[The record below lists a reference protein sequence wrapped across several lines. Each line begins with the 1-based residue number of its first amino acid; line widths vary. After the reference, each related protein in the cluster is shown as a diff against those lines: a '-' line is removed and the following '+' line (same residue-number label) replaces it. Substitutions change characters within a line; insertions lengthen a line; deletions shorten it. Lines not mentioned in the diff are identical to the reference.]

1 MEKRGSLLD
10 WGLVT
15 NVKNLL
21 LSKPIAESGRIESSQ
36 GKIVHKKYRPGDIV
50 PESGIYRVMHESHRL
65 MHEATLLEGQ
75 RFPICKQCKY
85 SVRFEL
91 RRAVKN
97 PTQITSGYH
106 AILEDYP
113 GTEPFLI
120 N

>member
-1 MEKRGSLLD
+1 VLEILYYQADSC
-10 WGLVT
+10 T
-15 NVKNLL
+15 
-21 LSKPIAESGRIESSQ
+21 GRIESSQ
-36 GKIVHKKYRPGDIV
+36 GQIVRKKYRPGDAV
-50 PESGIYRVMHESHRL
+50 PDSGIYRVTHESHRL
-65 MHEATLLEGQ
+65 MHEATLLEGT

-113 GTEPFLI
+113 DSEPYI
-120 N
+120 VN